1 MENFDENTQQYNDII
16 KTLKELQKLKAPAN
30 FEADLMRRINSG
42 KYEREKTFRE
52 KFLLPTRLIPSA
64 ALGLAAVIVFFV
76 LNINSVPAENPLLMP
91 PRVREDVVA
100 TKNIPVTLKEAQESV
115 KKEEANNGKEKQP
128 VPFFKEGT
136 KSYAEIHGT
145 TGDSEVSNLGI
156 TFTGQDTQST
166 LPNNTSMV
174 SFGFPINKNALNFR
188 NSTLTREERAQ
199 LEMMKKKLVEM
210 MKQLNK

>member
-1 MENFDENTQQYNDII
+1 MENFDENPQQYSEII
-16 KTLKELQKLKAPAN
+16 KTLKGLQRVKAPAN

-42 KYEREKTFRE
+42 KYEKERSFWE
-52 KFLLPTRLIPSA
+52 KFLLPSRLIPSA
-64 ALGLAAVIVFFV
+64 AIGLAAVIVFFV
-76 LNINSVPAENPLLMP
+76 LNINSAPVENPLLTP

-100 TKNIPVTLKEAQESV
+100 TKNIPVTPKETQESL
-115 KKEEANNGKEKQP
+115 KKEKANNGKEKQP
-128 VPFFKEGT
+128 APFFKEGT

-156 TFTGQDTQST
+156 TFTGEDTDNT
-166 LPNNTSMV
+166 LTGNTSMV
-174 SFGFPINKNALNFR
+174 SFGYPINKSGLNFR

-199 LEMMKKKLVEM
+199 IQMMKKRLIEM